1 MDMQSTQSK
10 TSDKPQ
16 KSAAILLLMTL
27 LDTTWRAFVPTI
39 GGTFVGVFL
48 DTTFR
53 TVPIITIAMI
63 ALGFTT
69 STILVMMQIKAVKRG
84 SR

>member
-1 MDMQSTQSK
+1 MQSPKIK
-10 TSDKPQ
+10 TTNKPPR
-16 KSAAILLLMTL
+16 SAAILLLTTV

-53 TVPIITIAMI
+53 TVPVITITMI

-69 STILVMMQIKAVKRG
+69 SIILVMMQIKAVKRG
-84 SR
+84 SK